1 MLRPCRLVQSDYRP
15 VRQRGTRPRHLYFP
29 AGEGGSAVGA
39 GSGRVAGAGCSLVSL
54 ARANRRPDSTD
65 ERGGSCPSM
74 AQEDTLGKASCI
86 AAFSGAYLGPFQFFS
101 GRHDQMCL
109 PTQAGGLLSP
119 LSCPVRFE
127 EQTRFGFWRARCG
140 TLLQSPGYGTIGAR

>member
-1 MLRPCRLVQSDYRP
+1 MAHRHAKTLSSCPERLPTSP
-15 VRQRGTRPRHLYFP
+15 P
-29 AGEGGSAVGA
+29 AWDEATAFVCPSGRRRVGRVGA
-39 GSGRVAGAGCSLVSL
+39 GSGGVAGAGCSLVSL
-54 ARANRRPDSTD
+54 ARANRCPDSTD
-65 ERGGSCPSM
+65 ERGRSCPSK

-119 LSCPVRFE
+119 LSCPVRVE
-127 EQTRFGFWRARCG
+127 EQTRRFWF
-140 TLLQSPGYGTIGAR
+140 